1 MKISK
6 LISLYYRLVNPTG
19 LRAATASACPQA
31 IRGYSGQ
38 FSRHKM
44 DILSAVKMSI
54 YQDEEEEEEENKSC
68 DEKLTGFASLTN
80 NGEEK
85 MVS

>member
-6 LISLYYRLVNPTG
+6 LINSLNYRLVNPTG
-19 LRAATASACPQA
+19 LRAATASVYPQT

-38 FSRHKM
+38 FSRHEM
-44 DILSAVKMSI
+44 DILRAVKMSL
-54 YQDEEEEEEENKSC
+54 YQDQEDEEDKCC
-68 DEKLTGFASLTN
+68 DEKLAGFASLTN